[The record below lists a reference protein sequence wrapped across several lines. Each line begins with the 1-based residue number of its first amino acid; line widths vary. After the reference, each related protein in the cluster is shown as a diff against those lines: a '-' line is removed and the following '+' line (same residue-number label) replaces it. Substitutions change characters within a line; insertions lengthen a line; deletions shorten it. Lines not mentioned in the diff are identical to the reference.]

1 MFRFT
6 EPRRRVVVHTK
17 DGKSL
22 EAVLAPRSPRGH
34 YLLSAVKLRESED
47 RTVPLSFG
55 DVLIPSENVSLIEVA
70 V

>member
-1 MFRFT
+1 MFGFT
-6 EPRRRVVVHTK
+6 TPLKRVVVHTK

-22 EAVLAPRSPRGH
+22 EAVLAPRSPKGH
-34 YLLSAVKLRESED
+34 YLLSAVRLRESED

-55 DVLIPSENVSLIEVA
+55 DVLVPRENVSLIEVS